1 MQEIS
6 AYELIKEKLHAIP
19 NQRHKGSLFEKISKQ
34 FLQEHDS
41 ANEYESIDLWYDWK
55 LRGKERDKGIDIVIT
70 TSNKEYIAV
79 QCKFHQNSVSY
90 NDISPFLTQLLSGH
104 KLQNG
109 VGGVKFKKG
118 IIISTSNLTSEAL
131 KAIEQIRST
140 GMGIDIDEITEEDFI
155 YSRIDWEKFDP
166 TKTEDEIPLCDKK
179 RPRPHQTE
187 AIEKT
192 KEYFSDPKNARG
204 KLIMACGT
212 GKTYTSLKIMEA
224 LDPKITLF
232 LAPSIALLSQTFRE
246 YAQEKSEPF
255 YASIVCS
262 DDKTGQSKKNKSK
275 NEDNDDIKFS
285 ELPIKASTRLE
296 DILSA
301 YERAQKE
308 NKRFIIFSTYQSALR
323 IKEAQ
328 EAGLNGIDLIICD
341 EAHRTVGA
349 MYSTNERDDKNAF
362 TLCHSDENIKA
373 KKRLYMTA
381 TPKVYSESSKAKAKE
396 KDNVIYSMDDAQTF
410 GEEIYTLNFE
420 RAIALDL
427 LTDYKVIILA
437 VRSENL
443 SGVTNSVNKKI
454 SQLEAKG
461 TKLDKKLINN
471 EFVCKIVGTH
481 KGLAKQDL
489 IALDE
494 ENKEDHNLQNKA
506 DTFVSQRAISFC
518 KSINTSKNIK
528 DSFETIMECY
538 DEELKKKSFKNLQIK
553 IDHVDG
559 TMNCKDRLE
568 KLEKLNEFQP
578 NTCKVLSNAR
588 CLSEGVDV
596 PALDSVIFFDGR
608 SAMVDIIQAVGRV
621 MRKAKNKK
629 RGYIILPIAL
639 RESEIKNLDEAVKN
653 TNFQNIWKVLKALRS
668 HDSSLV
674 DEATFREKIKIFGS
688 DDASNLDDEEELQ
701 KDKTEQ
707 SPNDPKQAQKTL
719 FDAILL
725 QDLANAVYNVMP
737 TKLGDRNYWENF
749 AKKTGNIART
759 LNDRLK
765 ELFGKNPE
773 IFDNFLTS
781 LRGNIHQNIKEE
793 EALDMI
799 ISHVITKP
807 IFDAIFG
814 DNIQN
819 PIAKALDKMV
829 LKLSDL
835 GLEGETKDLKNLY
848 ESVKTEAARAKSQ
861 KTQQELIK
869 NLYNTFFKEAFRKQS
884 EKLGIVYT
892 PIEVVDFIL
901 RATNGILKKHFN
913 TDFNDKNI
921 TIFDPFTGTGSFI
934 ARLLSKEND
943 FISDEALKEKF
954 QKGLFAFD
962 IVLLSYYIALINITQ
977 AAQSRDSSLKNF
989 KNIALTD
996 SLDYLEEKSAKGVIP
1011 GFEDLKENQEIK
1023 TTMEKQNI
1031 RVIIGNPP
1039 YSSGAKSENDN
1050 NQNLKHPKLE
1060 KRVYETYGKN
1070 STSRSVGNTT
1080 RDTLIQ
1086 SIRMASDLLK
1096 DKGVLG
1102 FVVNGSFID
1111 SKSADGFRKCVA
1123 KEFSHLYVLNL
1134 RGNARTSGEE
1144 RKKQG
1149 DGIFDSGSR
1158 ATVAI
1163 IFFVKDESV
1172 QNSTIHYYEVED
1184 YLKREAKLNLLAG
1197 FENLDSVPFSEIT
1210 PNNKGDWINQR
1221 EYGFDKLIPLKR
1233 DKNQK
1238 IFDTIFDLNSNGVK
1252 TSRDPW
1258 VYNFSPNALM
1268 QSVQNC
1274 IDAYNADLKRFN
1286 ERFRE
1291 AFKQRTQGIKPADRY
1306 KHLSDQEI
1314 TTDKTKIA
1322 WVQNLK
1328 TQLIKGKKLDDFSQ
1342 EKISVS
1348 LYRPFNKQYFYY
1360 ERELAWSFCLMK
1372 KIFPDKSARNVVINT
1387 GVGKV
1392 FSALISSEIPCL
1404 DLLHHNQAYPLYYY
1418 DDLGNRYNAIS
1429 GYALN
1434 LFRRHYQ
1441 DNAIVEEEIFYYI
1454 YAIFHHK
1461 GYLEKYKNSLTKE
1474 DPRIALSKDFKE
1486 LSILGEELAK
1496 LHLNYESGEMH
1507 TSVAYKTLMNAEQ
1520 KDYYDVVQMKKD
1532 KKGDRIQYNHH
1543 ITITQIPQ
1551 KAFDYVVNGKSA
1563 IDWVIERYS
1572 ITTDKDSLIENNPN
1586 HYAGGKYIFELLCRV
1601 ITLSVKSVDLI
1612 EKISEK
1618 RFE

>member
-41 ANEYESIDLWYDWK
+41 ANEYESIKLWSDWE
-55 LRGKERDKGIDIVIT
+55 GNNKEADRGIDIVIQT
-70 TSNKEYIAV
+70 TSKEYIAV
-79 QCKFHQNSVSY
+79 QCKYHQDS
-90 NDISPFLTQLLSGH
+90 ISFNNIATFLT
-104 KLQNG
+104 KLQSG
-109 VGGVKFKKG
+109 VGEIRFKKG
-118 IIISTSNLTSEAL
+118 IIISTSRLSSSAL
-131 KAIEQIRST
+131 EEIKQIKSN
-140 GMGIDIDEITEEDFI
+140 GIDIEEITEEDFL
-155 YSRIDWEKFDP
+155 YSQIDWKKFDP
-166 TKTEDEIPLCDKK
+166 EQSEELPLCDKK
-179 RPRPHQTE
+179 TPRPHQKE
-187 AIEKT
+187 AIKAT
-192 KEYFSDPKNARG
+192 KEYFSDPKNTRG

-212 GKTYTSLKIMEA
+212 GKTYTSLQIMES
-224 LDPKITLF
+224 LEPKITLF

-246 YAQEKSEPF
+246 YAQEKSDPF

-296 DILSA
+296 DILSV
-301 YERAQKE
+301 YEKAQKE

-362 TLCHSDENIKA
+362 TLCHSNENIKA
-373 KKRLYMTA
+373 TKRLYMTA

-396 KDNVIYSMDDAQTF
+396 KDNVIYSMDDADIF

-481 KGLAKQDL
+481 KGLAKQDV
-489 IALDE
+489 IALDD
-494 ENKEDHNLQNKA
+494 ENQEDNDLKNKA

-518 KSINTSKNIK
+518 KSIQTSKNIK

-538 DEELKKKSFKNLQIK
+538 DEELKKKSFKNLKIS

-559 TMNCKDRLE
+559 TMNCKQRLD
-568 KLEKLNEFQP
+568 KLENLNAFEP
-578 NTCKVLSNAR
+578 NICKVLSNAR

-668 HDSSLV
+668 HDPSLV
-674 DEATFREKIKIFGS
+674 DEATFKEKIKIFGS
-688 DDASNLDDEEELQ
+688 DDAKNPDDEEELQ
-701 KDKTEQ
+701 KDKIEQ
-707 SPNDPKQAQKTL
+707 SDPKEAQKTL

-749 AKKTGNIART
+749 AKKTGNIAKT
-759 LNDRLK
+759 LNNRLK

-781 LRGNIHQNIKEE
+781 LRGNIHQSIKEE

-799 ISHVITKP
+799 ISHIITKP

-913 TDFNDKNI
+913 TDFNDQNI

-943 FISDEALKEKF
+943 LISDEALKEKF
-954 QKGLFAFD
+954 QNHLFAFD
-962 IVLLSYYIALINITQ
+962 IVLLSYYIALINITSATQ
-977 AAQSRDSSLKNF
+977 NRDSSLKNF

-996 SLDYLEEKSAKGVIP
+996 SLDYLEEKSTKGVIP
-1011 GFEDLKENQEIK
+1011 GFEYLFADLKENKEIK
-1023 TTMEKQNI
+1023 NTMEKQNI

-1039 YSSGAKSENDN
+1039 YSAGAKSENDN
-1050 NQNLKHPKLE
+1050 NQNLTHPKLE
-1060 KRVYETYGKN
+1060 KRVYDTYGKN
-1070 STSRSVGNTT
+1070 STAKVGATT
-1080 RDTLIQ
+1080 RDTLIH

-1134 RGNARTSGEE
+1134 RGNQRTSGEVS
-1144 RKKQG
+1144 KKEG
-1149 DGIFDSGSR
+1149 GKIFDSGSR
-1158 ATVAI
+1158 ATIAI
-1163 IFFVKDESV
+1163 IFFVKDKDAP
-1172 QNSTIHYYEVED
+1172 NHTIFYYEVED

-1197 FENLDSVPFSEIT
+1197 FENLESVPFKEIT
-1210 PNNKGDWINQR
+1210 PNDKGDWINQR
-1221 EYGFDKLIPLKR
+1221 NDDFEKLIPLKR
-1233 DKNQK
+1233 DKKLK
-1238 IFDTIFDLNSNGVK
+1238 IFDTIFDLNSNGVA
-1252 TSRDPW
+1252 SGRDPW
-1258 VYNFSPNALM
+1258 VYNFSQKTLM

-1274 IDAYNADLKRFN
+1274 IDTYNADLKRFN

-1291 AFKQRTQGIKPADRY
+1291 AFKQRTTKDKGIKPADRY
-1306 KHLSDQEI
+1306 KHLNDQEI

-1360 ERELAWSFCLMK
+1360 ERELAWSFYSMK

-1418 DDLGNRYNAIS
+1418 DDLGNRHYAIS

-1434 LFRRHYQ
+1434 LFRRYYG
-1441 DNAIVEEEIFYYI
+1441 DNSIAEEEIFYYI
-1454 YAIFHHK
+1454 YAILHHK
-1461 GYLEKYKNSLTKE
+1461 GYLEKYKNSLAKE
-1474 DPRIALSKDFKE
+1474 APRIALSEDFKE
-1486 LSILGEELAK
+1486 LSVLGKELAE

-1507 TSVAYKTLMNAEQ
+1507 TSVECNLLENAEVEG
-1520 KDYYDVVQMKKD
+1520 YYDVVQMT

-1543 ITITQIPQ
+1543 ITITQIPK
-1551 KAFDYVVNGKSA
+1551 KAFDYVINGKSA

-1572 ITTDKDSLIENNPN
+1572 ITKDKDSLIENNPN

-1601 ITLSVKSVDLI
+1601 IKLSEKSVDLI

>member
-6 AYELIKEKLHAIP
+6 AYTLIKEKLQAIP
-19 NQRHKGSLFEKISKQ
+19 NLRHKGSLFEKISRR

-55 LRGKERDKGIDIVIT
+55 LRGNEHDKGIDIVIT

-79 QCKFHQNSVSY
+79 QCKFHQDSISL
-90 NDISPFLTQLLSGH
+90 NDISTFLSQL
-104 KLQNG
+104 QAG
-109 VGGVKFKKG
+109 VGEVRFKKG
-118 IIISTSNLTSEAL
+118 IIISTSKLTRAAL
-131 KAIEQIRST
+131 EEIEQIRST
-140 GMGIDIDEITEEDFI
+140 GMGIDIDKITEEDFI
-155 YSRIDWEKFDP
+155 YSQIDWEKFDP
-166 TKTEDEIPLCDKK
+166 MQTQGELPLCDKK
-179 RPRPHQTE
+179 KPRPHQTE
-187 AIEKT
+187 AIKAT
-192 KEYFSDPKNARG
+192 KEYFSDPKNTRG

-246 YAQEKSEPF
+246 YAQEKSDPF

-262 DDKTGQSKKNKSK
+262 DDKVGQSK

-285 ELPIKASTRLE
+285 ELPIKPSTRLE
-296 DILSA
+296 DILSV
-301 YERAQKE
+301 YEKAQKE

-328 EAGLNGIDLIICD
+328 EAGLGEIDLIICD

-396 KDNVIYSMDDAQTF
+396 SDNIIYSMDDEEIF
-410 GEEIYTLNFE
+410 GEEIYTLNFSK
-420 RAIALDL
+420 AIALDL

-437 VRSENL
+437 VRKENL

-454 SQLEAKG
+454 SQLKAEG

-489 IALDE
+489 IVLDK
-494 ENKEDHNLQNKA
+494 ENKEDHNLQNQY
-506 DTFVSQRAISFC
+506 DTAPSQRAINFC

-538 DEELKKKSFKNLQIK
+538 DEELKKKSFKNLKIS
-553 IDHVDG
+553 IDHIDG

-596 PALDSVIFFDGR
+596 PALDSIVFFDGK

-621 MRKAKNKK
+621 MRKAKHKK

-639 RESEIKNLDEAVKN
+639 EESEIQNLDEAVNN
-653 TNFQNIWKVLKALRS
+653 TNFKNIWKVIKALRS
-668 HDSSLV
+668 HDPSLV
-674 DEATFREKIKIFGS
+674 DEATFKEKIKIFGS
-688 DDASNLDDEEELQ
+688 DDAKNPDDEELE

-725 QDLANAVYNVMP
+725 QDLADAMYNVMP

-749 AKKTGNIART
+749 TKKTGNIART
-759 LNDRLK
+759 LNNRLK
-765 ELFGKNPE
+765 IIFEKNPE
-773 IFDNFLTS
+773 FFHGFLDS
-781 LRGNIHQNIKEE
+781 LRENIHQNIKEE

-799 ISHVITKP
+799 TSHIITKP

-814 DNIQN
+814 DNIKN

-829 LKLSDL
+829 EKLSTL
-835 GLEGETKDLKNLY
+835 GLQGETKDLKNLY
-848 ESVKTEAARAKSQ
+848 ESVKTEAAHAKSQ
-861 KTQQELIK
+861 KSQQELIK
-869 NLYNTFFKEAFRKQS
+869 NLYNTFFKEAFKKQS

-913 TDFNDKNI
+913 TDFNDQNI

-934 ARLLSKEND
+934 ARLLSKENAL
-943 FISDEALKEKF
+943 ISDEALKEKF
-954 QKGLFAFD
+954 QKNLFAFD

-977 AAQSRDSSLKNF
+977 AAQNRDSSLKNF

-996 SLDYLEEKSAKGVIP
+996 SLDIYEEKTNKGVLP
-1011 GFEDLKENQEIK
+1011 LYEDLKENKDIK
-1023 TTMEKQNI
+1023 DTLADQNI

-1039 YSSGAKSENDN
+1039 YSAGAKSENDN
-1050 NQNLKHPKLE
+1050 NQNLTHPKLQ
-1060 KRVYETYGKN
+1060 KLVYETYGKN
-1070 STSRSVGNTT
+1070 STAPVQAGKTT

-1134 RGNARTSGEE
+1134 RGDLNGKISKIKE
-1144 RKKQG
+1144 G
-1149 DGIFDSGSR
+1149 DGENIFGVR
-1158 ATVAI
+1158 VGIAI
-1163 IFFVKDESV
+1163 VFFVKDSSV
-1172 QNSTIHYYEVED
+1172 SDNTIYYYEVED
-1184 YLKREAKLNLLAG
+1184 YLKREAKLHLLAG
-1197 FENLDSVPFSEIT
+1197 FENLESVPFKEIT
-1210 PNNKGDWINQR
+1210 PNDKGDWINQR
-1221 EYGFDKLIPLKR
+1221 NDDFDKLIPLKR
-1233 DKNQK
+1233 DKKN
-1238 IFDTIFDLNSNGVK
+1238 DSIFDLNSNGVV
-1252 TSRDPW
+1252 TNRDPW
-1258 VYNFSPNALM
+1258 VYNFSSKTLT
-1268 QSVQNC
+1268 QSVQKC
-1274 IDAYNADLKRFN
+1274 IDTYNADLKRFN
-1286 ERFRE
+1286 EVFRE
-1291 AFKQRTQGIKPADRY
+1291 AFKQRTAKDKGVKAADRY
-1306 KHLSDQEI
+1306 KHLSDKEI

-1322 WVQNLK
+1322 WTDGLK
-1328 TQLIKGKKLDDFSQ
+1328 NHLIKNTNLPESGMERVRLA
-1342 EKISVS
+1342 
-1348 LYRPFNKQYFYY
+1348 LYRPFNKQWLYWDKDLINRQGRF
-1360 ERELAWSFCLMK
+1360 S
-1372 KIFPDKSARNVVINT
+1372 KIFPDKSACNVVINT
-1387 GVGKV
+1387 GKSKV
-1392 FSALISSEIPCL
+1392 FSALISSEIPCY

-1434 LFRRHYQ
+1434 LFRRHYK
-1441 DNAIVEEEIFYYI
+1441 DNAITEEEIFYYI
-1454 YAIFHHK
+1454 YAILHHK
-1461 GYLEKYKNSLTKE
+1461 GYLEKYKNSLAKE
-1474 DPRIALSKDFKE
+1474 APRVALSDDFKE
-1486 LSILGEELAK
+1486 LSVLGKELAE

-1507 TSVAYKTLMNAEQ
+1507 TSVKYTTLMNAGMEG
-1520 KDYYDVVQMKKD
+1520 YYDVDKMT
-1532 KKGDRIQYNHH
+1532 KKGDSILYNQN
-1543 ITITQIPQ
+1543 ITITQIPK

-1563 IDWVIERYS
+1563 IDWVIERYQK
-1572 ITTDKDSLIENNPN
+1572 TTDKNSLIENNPN
-1586 HYAGGKYIFELLCRV
+1586 DYAGGKYVFELLCRV
-1601 ITLSVKSVDLI
+1601 IKLSEKSVDLI
-1612 EKISEK
+1612 EKISMK

>member
-6 AYELIKEKLHAIP
+6 AYKLIKEKLQAIP
-19 NQRHKGSLFEKISKQ
+19 NLRHKGSLFEKLSKR
-34 FLQEHDS
+34 FLLEHDS
-41 ANEYESIDLWYDWK
+41 ANEYESIDLWSDFK
-55 LRGKERDKGIDIVIT
+55 LRGNKGDRGIDMVIT
-70 TSNKEYIAV
+70 TASKEYIAV
-79 QCKFHQNSVSY
+79 QCKFHQDSVSL
-90 NDISPFLTQLLSGH
+90 NDISTFLSQL
-104 KLQNG
+104 QAG
-109 VGGVKFKKG
+109 VGEVRFKKG
-118 IIISTSNLTSEAL
+118 IIISNSHLTRAAL
-131 KAIEQIRST
+131 EEIEQIRST

-155 YSRIDWEKFDP
+155 YSQIDWEKFDP

-179 RPRPHQTE
+179 KPRSHQTE
-187 AIEKT
+187 AINAT
-192 KEYFSDPKNARG
+192 KEYFSSPKNTRG

-262 DDKTGQSKKNKSK
+262 DDKVGKSK

-285 ELPIKASTRLE
+285 ELPLKPSTRLE
-296 DILSA
+296 DILSV
-301 YERAQKE
+301 YEKAQKE

-349 MYSTNERDDKNAF
+349 MYSSNERDDKNAF
-362 TLCHSDENIKA
+362 TLCHSDKNIKA

-396 KDNVIYSMDDAQTF
+396 SDNVIYSMDDADTF
-410 GEEIYTLNFE
+410 GEEIYTLNFSK
-420 RAIALDL
+420 AIALDL

-437 VRSENL
+437 VRKENL

-454 SQLEAKG
+454 SQLKAKG

-471 EFVCKIVGTH
+471 EFVCKIIGTH

-489 IALDE
+489 IVLDE
-494 ENKEDHNLQNKA
+494 ENKEDHNLQNQY
-506 DTFVSQRAISFC
+506 DTAPSQRAINFC

-538 DEELKKKSFKNLQIK
+538 DEELKKKSFKNLKIS
-553 IDHVDG
+553 IDHIDG

-568 KLEKLNEFQP
+568 KLEELNKFQP

-596 PALDSVIFFDGR
+596 PALDSIVFFDGK

-621 MRKAKNKK
+621 MRKAKRKK

-639 RESEIKNLDEAVKN
+639 EESEIKNLDEAVNN
-653 TNFQNIWKVLKALRS
+653 TNFKNIWKVIKALRS
-668 HDSSLV
+668 HDPSLV
-674 DEATFREKIKIFGS
+674 DEATFKEKIKIFGS
-688 DDASNLDDEEELQ
+688 DDGNNHNDE
-701 KDKTEQ
+701 
-707 SPNDPKQAQKTL
+707 KTL

-725 QDLANAVYNVMP
+725 QDLADAVYNVMP

-749 AKKTGNIART
+749 TKKTGNIART
-759 LNDRLK
+759 LNNRLK
-765 ELFGKNPE
+765 MIFEKNPE
-773 IFDNFLTS
+773 FFHGFLDS
-781 LRGNIHQNIKEE
+781 LRENIHANIKED

-799 ISHVITKP
+799 TSHIITKP
-807 IFDAIFG
+807 IFDALFG

-829 LKLSDL
+829 EKLSTL

-848 ESVKTEAARAKSQ
+848 ESVKAEATHAKSQ
-861 KTQQELIK
+861 KSQQELIK
-869 NLYNTFFKEAFRKQS
+869 NLYNTFFKEAFKKQS

-913 TDFNDKNI
+913 TDFNDSNI

-934 ARLLSKEND
+934 ARLLSKENAL
-943 FISDEALKEKF
+943 ISDEALKEKF
-954 QKGLFAFD
+954 QKNLFAFD

-977 AAQSRDSSLKNF
+977 AAQNRDSSLKNF

-996 SLDYLEEKSAKGVIP
+996 SLDYLEEKTNKGALP
-1011 GFEDLKENQEIK
+1011 LYEDLKENKDIK
-1023 TTMEKQNI
+1023 DTLANQNI

-1039 YSSGAKSENDN
+1039 YSAGAKSENDN
-1050 NQNLKHPKLE
+1050 NQNLSHPKLE
-1060 KRVYETYGKN
+1060 KLVYEKYGKN
-1070 STSRSVGNTT
+1070 STSRNVGQTT

-1086 SIRMASDLLK
+1086 SMRMASDVIK
-1096 DKGVLG
+1096 DKGVIG
-1102 FVVNGSFID
+1102 FVVNGGFID

-1123 KEFSHLYVLNL
+1123 KDFSHLYVLNL
-1134 RGNARTSGEE
+1134 RGNARTSGEN
-1144 RKKQG
+1144 RKKEG

-1158 ATVAI
+1158 ATIAI
-1163 IFFVKDESV
+1163 VFFVKDKSV
-1172 QNSTIHYYEVED
+1172 PNNTIFYYEVED

-1197 FENLDSVPFSEIT
+1197 FENLESVPFKEIV
-1210 PNNKGDWINQR
+1210 PNHKGDWINQR
-1221 EYGFDKLIPLKR
+1221 EDDFEKLIPLKR
-1233 DKNQK
+1233 DQKLK
-1238 IFDTIFDLNSNGVK
+1238 IFNTIFDINSLGVV
-1252 TSRDPW
+1252 SGRDPW
-1258 VYNFSPNALM
+1258 VYNFSPKILM
-1268 QSVQNC
+1268 QSVQTC
-1274 IDAYNADLKRFN
+1274 IDTYNADLKRFN
-1286 ERFRE
+1286 EVFRE
-1291 AFKQRTQGIKPADRY
+1291 AFKQRTKGVKAAELYKQLNDR
-1306 KHLSDQEI
+1306 EI

-1360 ERELAWSFCLMK
+1360 EQSLLM
-1372 KIFPDKSARNVVINT
+1372 
-1387 GVGKV
+1387 V
-1392 FSALISSEIPCL
+1392 FI
-1404 DLLHHNQAYPLYYY
+1404 
-1418 DDLGNRYNAIS
+1418 
-1429 GYALN
+1429 
-1434 LFRRHYQ
+1434 
-1441 DNAIVEEEIFYYI
+1441 
-1454 YAIFHHK
+1454 
-1461 GYLEKYKNSLTKE
+1461 
-1474 DPRIALSKDFKE
+1474 
-1486 LSILGEELAK
+1486 
-1496 LHLNYESGEMH
+1496 
-1507 TSVAYKTLMNAEQ
+1507 
-1520 KDYYDVVQMKKD
+1520 
-1532 KKGDRIQYNHH
+1532 
-1543 ITITQIPQ
+1543 
-1551 KAFDYVVNGKSA
+1551 
-1563 IDWVIERYS
+1563 
-1572 ITTDKDSLIENNPN
+1572 
-1586 HYAGGKYIFELLCRV
+1586 
-1601 ITLSVKSVDLI
+1601 
-1612 EKISEK
+1612 
-1618 RFE
+1618 

>member
-6 AYELIKEKLHAIP
+6 FYKLIKEKLQAIP
-19 NQRHKGSLFEKISKQ
+19 NLRHKGSLFEKISKQ

-41 ANEYESIDLWYDWK
+41 ANEYESIDLWYDWE

-90 NDISPFLTQLLSGH
+90 NDISPFLTQLLSG
-104 KLQNG
+104 
-109 VGGVKFKKG
+109 VGEVRFKKG

-166 TKTEDEIPLCDKK
+166 TKTEDEFPLCDKK
-179 RPRPHQTE
+179 KPRSHQTE
-187 AIEKT
+187 AINAT
-192 KEYFSDPKNARG
+192 KEYFSNPKNARG

-224 LDPKITLF
+224 LEPKITLF

-246 YAQEKSEPF
+246 YAKEKSEPF

-262 DDKTGQSKKNKSK
+262 DDKVGKSK
-275 NEDNDDIKFS
+275 NEDNDDINFS
-285 ELPIKASTRLE
+285 ELPLKPSTRLE
-296 DILSA
+296 DILSV
-301 YERAQKE
+301 YEKAQKE
-308 NKRFIIFSTYQSALR
+308 NKRFIIFSTYQSAPR
-323 IKEAQ
+323 IKEVQ
-328 EAGLNGIDLIICD
+328 EAHLGEIDLIICD

-349 MYSTNERDDKNAF
+349 MYSSNERDDKNAF
-362 TLCHSDENIKA
+362 TLCHSDKNIKA

-396 KDNVIYSMDDAQTF
+396 SDNVIYSMDDAEIF
-410 GEEIYTLNFE
+410 GEEIYTLNFSK
-420 RAIALDL
+420 AIALDL

-437 VRSENL
+437 VRKENL

-454 SQLEAKG
+454 SQLKAEG

-489 IALDE
+489 IVLDD
-494 ENKEDHNLQNKA
+494 ENKEDHNLQNKY
-506 DTFVSQRAISFC
+506 DTAPSQRAINFC

-538 DEELKKKSFKNLQIK
+538 DEELKKKSFKNLKIS
-553 IDHVDG
+553 IDHIDG
-559 TMNCKDRLE
+559 TMNCKERLD
-568 KLEKLNEFQP
+568 KLENLNAFEP

-596 PALDSVIFFDGR
+596 PALDSIVFFDGK

-621 MRKAKNKK
+621 MRKAKRKK

-639 RESEIKNLDEAVKN
+639 EESEIENLDEAVNN
-653 TNFQNIWKVLKALRS
+653 TNFKNIWKVIKALRS
-668 HDSSLV
+668 HDPSLV
-674 DEATFREKIKIFGS
+674 DEATFKEKIKIFGS
-688 DDASNLDDEEELQ
+688 DDSNNRNDE
-701 KDKTEQ
+701 
-707 SPNDPKQAQKTL
+707 KTL

-725 QDLANAVYNVMP
+725 QDLADAMYNVMP

-749 AKKTGNIART
+749 TKKTGNIART
-759 LNDRLK
+759 LNNRLK
-765 ELFGKNPE
+765 MIFEKNPE
-773 IFDNFLTS
+773 FFHGFLDS
-781 LRGNIHQNIKEE
+781 LRENIHQNIRED

-799 ISHVITKP
+799 TSHIITKP
-807 IFDAIFG
+807 IFDALFG

-829 LKLSDL
+829 QKLSTL

-848 ESVKTEAARAKSQ
+848 ESVKTEALHAKSQ
-861 KTQQELIK
+861 KSQQELIK

-934 ARLLSKEND
+934 ARLLSKENNL
-943 FISDEALKEKF
+943 ISDEALKEKF
-954 QKGLFAFD
+954 QNNLFAFD

-977 AAQSRDSSLKNF
+977 AAQNRDGSLKNF

-996 SLDYLEEKSAKGVIP
+996 SLDIYEEKNDKGVFAF
-1011 GFEDLKENQEIK
+1011 FEDLKENKDIK
-1023 TTMEKQNI
+1023 DTLAGQNI

-1039 YSSGAKSENDN
+1039 YSAGAKNENDN
-1050 NQNLKHPKLE
+1050 NQNLSHKKLE
-1060 KRVYETYGKN
+1060 KWVYETYGKN
-1070 STSRSVGNTT
+1070 STSRNVGQTT

-1086 SIRMASDLLK
+1086 SIRMASDVVK
-1096 DKGVLG
+1096 DKGVIG
-1102 FVVNGSFID
+1102 FVVNGGFID

-1134 RGNARTSGEE
+1134 RGNARISGEN
-1144 RKKQG
+1144 RKKEG

-1158 ATVAI
+1158 ATIAI
-1163 IFFVKDESV
+1163 VFFVKDKSV
-1172 QNSTIHYYEVED
+1172 PNNTIFYYEVED
-1184 YLKREAKLNLLAG
+1184 YLKREAKLHLLAG
-1197 FENLDSVPFSEIT
+1197 FENLDSVPFKEIT
-1210 PNNKGDWINQR
+1210 PNAKGDWINQR
-1221 EYGFDKLIPLKR
+1221 NDDFEKLIPLKR
-1233 DKNQK
+1233 DKKLK
-1238 IFDTIFDLNSNGVK
+1238 IFDTIFDLNSYGVA
-1252 TSRDPW
+1252 TGRDTW
-1258 VYNFSPNALM
+1258 VYNFSPNILK

-1274 IDAYNADLKRFN
+1274 IDTYNADLKRFN

-1291 AFKQRTQGIKPADRY
+1291 AFKQRTKGVIKSAELY
-1306 KHLSDQEI
+1306 KHLNDKEI

-1322 WVQNLK
+1322 WTGGLK
-1328 TQLIKGKKLDDFSQ
+1328 NHLIKNKSARESS
-1342 EKISVS
+1342 EKCMRLA
-1348 LYRPFNKQYFYY
+1348 LYRPFNKQWLYWDKDWIHRQGEF
-1360 ERELAWSFCLMK
+1360 S
-1372 KIFPDKSARNVVINT
+1372 KIFPDKDAQNVVINT
-1387 GVGKV
+1387 TIRN
-1392 FSALISSEIPCL
+1392 FSTLVSDAITDSHFIG
-1404 DLLHHNQAYPLYYY
+1404 DTQAYPLYYY
-1418 DDLGNRYNAIS
+1418 DDLGNRHYAIS

-1434 LFRRHYQ
+1434 LFRRHYG
-1441 DNAIVEEEIFYYI
+1441 DNSITEEEIFYYI
-1454 YAIFHHK
+1454 YAILYHK
-1461 GYLEKYKNSLTKE
+1461 GYLKKYKNSLAKE
-1474 DPRIALSKDFKE
+1474 VPRIALSEDFKE
-1486 LSILGEELAK
+1486 LSILGKELGE

-1507 TSVAYKTLMNAEQ
+1507 GSVEYNLLENAEIEG
-1520 KDYYDVVQMKKD
+1520 YYDVEKMT
-1532 KKGDRIQYNHH
+1532 KKGDRIIYNQNIA
-1543 ITITQIPQ
+1543 ITKIPK
-1551 KAFDYVVNGKSA
+1551 KAFEYVVNGKSA
-1563 IDWVIERYS
+1563 IDWVIEHYQK
-1572 ITTDKDSLIENNPN
+1572 TTDKDSLIENNPN
-1586 HYAGGKYIFELLCRV
+1586 DYAGGKYIFELLCR
-1601 ITLSVKSVDLI
+1601 IIKLSEKSVDLI
-1612 EKISEK
+1612 EKISMK

>member
-19 NQRHKGSLFEKISKQ
+19 NLRHKGSLFEKISKQ

-41 ANEYESIDLWYDWK
+41 ANEYESIDLWYDWE
-55 LRGKERDKGIDIVIT
+55 LRGKERDKGIDIVIQT
-70 TSNKEYIAV
+70 TSKEYIAV
-79 QCKFHQNSVSY
+79 QCKFHQNSISY
-90 NDISPFLTQLLSGH
+90 NDISPFLTQLQS
-104 KLQNG
+104 G
-109 VGGVKFKKG
+109 VGEVRFKKG

-179 RPRPHQTE
+179 KPRTHQQE
-187 AIEKT
+187 AINAT
-192 KEYFSDPKNARG
+192 KEYFSNPKNARG

-246 YAQEKSEPF
+246 YAQEKSDPF

-262 DDKTGQSKKNKSK
+262 DNKTGESK

-285 ELPIKASTRLE
+285 ELPLKASTRLE
-296 DILSA
+296 DILSVHKK
-301 YERAQKE
+301 AQKE

-328 EAGLNGIDLIICD
+328 EAGLGEIDLIICD

-349 MYSTNERDDKNAF
+349 MYSSNERDDKNAF
-362 TLCHSDENIKA
+362 TLCHSDEHIKA

-396 KDNVIYSMDDAQTF
+396 SDNVIYSMDDADTF
-410 GEEIYTLNFE
+410 GEEIYTLNFSK
-420 RAIALDL
+420 AIALDL

-437 VRSENL
+437 VRKENL

-454 SQLEAKG
+454 KELKAEG

-489 IALDE
+489 IVLDG
-494 ENKEDHNLQNKA
+494 ENKEDHNLQNQY
-506 DTFVSQRAISFC
+506 DTAPSQRAINFC

-538 DEELKKKSFKNLQIK
+538 DEELKKKSFKNLEIK
-553 IDHVDG
+553 IDHIDG
-559 TMNCKDRLE
+559 TMNCKERLE
-568 KLEKLNEFQP
+568 KLENLNQFKP

-596 PALDSVIFFDGR
+596 PALDSIVFFDGK

-639 RESEIKNLDEAVKN
+639 EESEIKNLDEAVNN
-653 TNFQNIWKVLKALRS
+653 TNFKNIWKVIKALRS
-668 HDSSLV
+668 HDPSLV
-674 DEATFREKIKIFGS
+674 DEATFKEKIKIFGS
-688 DDASNLDDEEELQ
+688 DDGKKQNDE
-701 KDKTEQ
+701 
-707 SPNDPKQAQKTL
+707 KTL

-749 AKKTGNIART
+749 TKKTGNIART
-759 LNDRLK
+759 LNNRLK
-765 ELFGKNPE
+765 MIFDKNPE
-773 IFDNFLTS
+773 FFHGFLDS
-781 LRGNIHQNIKEE
+781 LRENIHQNIRED

-799 ISHVITKP
+799 TSHIITKP

-814 DNIQN
+814 DNIKN

-829 LKLSDL
+829 QKLSTL

-848 ESVKTEAARAKSQ
+848 ESVKTEAAHAKSQ
-861 KTQQELIK
+861 KSQQELIK
-869 NLYNTFFKEAFRKQS
+869 NLYNTFFKEAFKKQS

-913 TDFNDKNI
+913 TDFNDQSI

-934 ARLLSKEND
+934 ARLLSKENAL
-943 FISDEALKEKF
+943 ISDEALKEKF
-954 QKGLFAFD
+954 QKNLFAFD

-977 AAQSRDSSLKNF
+977 AAQNRDSSLKNF

-996 SLDYLEEKSAKGVIP
+996 SLDYLEEKNDKGVFAF
-1011 GFEDLKENQEIK
+1011 FEDLKENKDIK
-1023 TTMEKQNI
+1023 DTLADQNI

-1039 YSSGAKSENDN
+1039 YSAGAKSENDN
-1050 NQNLKHPKLE
+1050 NQNLSHPKLE
-1060 KRVYETYGKN
+1060 KLVYETYGKN
-1070 STSRSVGNTT
+1070 STAKVGNTT

-1096 DKGVLG
+1096 DKGVVG
-1102 FVVNGSFID
+1102 FVVNGGFID
-1111 SKSADGFRKCVA
+1111 AKSADGFRKCVA
-1123 KEFSHLYVLNL
+1123 KEF
-1134 RGNARTSGEE
+1134 
-1144 RKKQG
+1144 
-1149 DGIFDSGSR
+1149 
-1158 ATVAI
+1158 
-1163 IFFVKDESV
+1163 
-1172 QNSTIHYYEVED
+1172 
-1184 YLKREAKLNLLAG
+1184 
-1197 FENLDSVPFSEIT
+1197 
-1210 PNNKGDWINQR
+1210 
-1221 EYGFDKLIPLKR
+1221 
-1233 DKNQK
+1233 
-1238 IFDTIFDLNSNGVK
+1238 
-1252 TSRDPW
+1252 SRDPW

-1274 IDAYNADLKRFN
+1274 IDTYNADLKHFN

-1291 AFKQRTQGIKPADRY
+1291 AFKQRTAKDKGIKPADRY
-1306 KHLSDQEI
+1306 KHLNDREI

-1322 WVQNLK
+1322 WTHGLKQGFIKNENLPESSK
-1328 TQLIKGKKLDDFSQ
+1328 QRVRLA
-1342 EKISVS
+1342 
-1348 LYRPFNKQYFYY
+1348 LYRPFNKQWLYFDKTWNDGQYQ
-1360 ERELAWSFCLMK
+1360 LP

-1387 GVGKV
+1387 SSMASRN
-1392 FSALISSEIPCL
+1392 FSCLIANEIT
-1404 DLLHHNQAYPLYYY
+1404 DSQTMANTQAYPLYYY
-1418 DDLGNRYNAIS
+1418 DDLGNRHYAIS

-1434 LFRRHYQ
+1434 LFRRHYG
-1441 DNAIVEEEIFYYI
+1441 DNLIAEEEIFYYI

-1461 GYLEKYKNSLTKE
+1461 GYLEKYKNSLAKE
-1474 DPRIALSKDFKE
+1474 APRIALSEDFKE
-1486 LSILGEELAK
+1486 LSMLGKQLAE

-1507 TSVAYKTLMNAEQ
+1507 TSVKHNLLENAEVEG
-1520 KDYYDVVQMKKD
+1520 YYDVVKMKKE
-1532 KKGDRIQYNHH
+1532 KDRIIYNHH
-1543 ITITQIPQ
+1543 ITITKIPK
-1551 KAFDYVVNGKSA
+1551 KAFDYVINGKSA
-1563 IDWVIERYS
+1563 IDWVIERYQK
-1572 ITTDKDSLIENNPN
+1572 TMDKESLIENNPN
-1586 HYAGGKYIFELLCRV
+1586 DYAGGKYVFELLCRV
-1601 ITLSVKSVDLI
+1601 IKLSEKSVDLI
-1612 EKISEK
+1612 EKISMK

>member
-6 AYELIKEKLHAIP
+6 AYKLIKEKLHAIP
-19 NQRHKGSLFEKISKQ
+19 NLRHKGSLFEKISKQ

-41 ANEYESIDLWYDWK
+41 ANEYESIDLWNDWK
-55 LRGKERDKGIDIVIT
+55 LRGKERDRGIDIVIT
-70 TSNKEYIAV
+70 TSNKECIAV
-79 QCKFHQNSVSY
+79 QCKFHQNSISL
-90 NDISPFLTQLLSGH
+90 NDISPFLTQLLSG
-104 KLQNG
+104 
-109 VGGVKFKKG
+109 VGEVRFKKG

-166 TKTEDEIPLCDKK
+166 TKTQDEIPLCDKK
-179 RPRPHQTE
+179 KLRSHQTE
-187 AIEKT
+187 AINAT
-192 KEYFSDPKNARG
+192 KEYFSSPKNTRG

-212 GKTYTSLKIMEA
+212 GKTYTSLKIMES

-246 YAQEKSEPF
+246 YVQEKSEPF

-262 DDKTGQSKKNKSK
+262 DDKVGKSK
-275 NEDNDDIKFS
+275 DKDNDDIKFS

-296 DILSA
+296 DILST
-301 YERAQKE
+301 YEKAQKE

-349 MYSTNERDDKNAF
+349 MYSSNERDDKNAF

-396 KDNVIYSMDDAQTF
+396 SDNVIYSMDDAEVF
-410 GEEIYTLNFE
+410 GEEIYTLHFE

-454 SQLEAKG
+454 KELKAEG

-489 IALDE
+489 IVLDD
-494 ENKEDHNLQNKA
+494 ENKEDNDLKSKK

-538 DEELKKKSFKNLQIK
+538 DEELKKKSFKNLKIS
-553 IDHVDG
+553 IDHIDG
-559 TMNCKDRLE
+559 TMNCKDRLD
-568 KLEKLNEFQP
+568 KLENLNQFEP
-578 NTCKVLSNAR
+578 NICKVLSNAR

-596 PALDSVIFFDGR
+596 PALDSVIFFDGK

-639 RESEIKNLDEAVKN
+639 AESEIKNLDEAVNN
-653 TNFQNIWKVLKALRS
+653 TNFKNIWKVIKALRS
-668 HDSSLV
+668 HDPSLV
-674 DEATFREKIKIFGS
+674 DEATFKEKIKIFGS
-688 DDASNLDDEEELQ
+688 DDASNLDDEEELK
-701 KDKTEQ
+701 KDKTQ
-707 SPNDPKQAQKTL
+707 HQNDPKQAQKTL

-725 QDLANAVYNVMP
+725 QDLADAVYNVMP

-749 AKKTGNIART
+749 AKKTGNIAKT
-759 LNDRLK
+759 LNNRLK
-765 ELFGKNPE
+765 MIFEKNPE
-773 IFDNFLTS
+773 IFHGFLDS
-781 LRGNIHQNIKEE
+781 LRENIHANIREE

-799 ISHVITKP
+799 VSHVITKP

-869 NLYNTFFKEAFRKQS
+869 NLYNTFFKEAFKKQS

-934 ARLLSKEND
+934 ARLLSKKNAL
-943 FISDEALKEKF
+943 ISDEALKEKF
-954 QKGLFAFD
+954 QKNLFAFD

-977 AAQSRDSSLKNF
+977 AAQNRDSSLKNF

-1023 TTMEKQNI
+1023 NTMEKQNI

-1039 YSSGAKSENDN
+1039 YSAGAKSENDN
-1050 NQNLKHPKLE
+1050 NQNLSHPKLE
-1060 KRVYETYGKN
+1060 KRVTEKYGKN
-1070 STSRSVGNTT
+1070 STAPMQVGKTT

-1086 SIRMASDLLK
+1086 SIHMASDVVK
-1096 DKGVLG
+1096 DKGVIG

-1123 KEFSHLYVLNL
+1123 QEFSHLYALNL
-1134 RGNARTSGEE
+1134 RGDLNGKIQKIKEGE
-1144 RKKQG
+1144 G
-1149 DGIFDSGSR
+1149 DNIFGVRVGI
-1158 ATVAI
+1158 AI
-1163 IFFVKDESV
+1163 VFFVKDK
-1172 QNSTIHYYEVED
+1172 NAPNHTIFYYEVGD
-1184 YLKREAKLNLLAG
+1184 GLKREAKLNLLAG
-1197 FENLDSVPFSEIT
+1197 FENLESVPFKEIT
-1210 PNNKGDWINQR
+1210 PNDKGDWINQR
-1221 EYGFDKLIPLKR
+1221 NDDFEKLIPLKR
-1233 DKNQK
+1233 DQKLK
-1238 IFDTIFDLNSNGVK
+1238 IFDTIFDLNSGGVV
-1252 TSRDPW
+1252 SGRDPW
-1258 VYNFSPNALM
+1258 VYNFSPNALK

-1274 IDAYNADLKRFN
+1274 IDTYNADLKRFN
-1286 ERFRE
+1286 EVFRE
-1291 AFKQRTQGIKPADRY
+1291 AFKQRTAKDKGIKPADRY
-1306 KHLSDQEI
+1306 KHLNDKEI
-1314 TTDKTKIA
+1314 TTDQTKIA
-1322 WVQNLK
+1322 WADGLK
-1328 TQLIKGKKLDDFSQ
+1328 NKLIRNEILPASGMERMRL
-1342 EKISVS
+1342 S
-1348 LYRPFNKQYFYY
+1348 LYRPFNKQWLYWDKDLINRQRQF
-1360 ERELAWSFCLMK
+1360 S
-1372 KIFPDKSARNVVINT
+1372 KIFPDKSTQNVVINT
-1387 GVGKV
+1387 GISKA
-1392 FSALISSEIPCL
+1392 FSALISSEIPCY
-1404 DLLHHNQAYPLYYY
+1404 DLLFHNQAYPLYYY

-1434 LFRRHYQ
+1434 LFRRHYK
-1441 DNAIVEEEIFYYI
+1441 DDSIVEEEIFYYI

-1461 GYLEKYKNSLTKE
+1461 GYLEKYKNSLAKE
-1474 DPRIALSKDFKE
+1474 APRIALSEDFKE
-1486 LSILGEELAK
+1486 LSMLGKELGK

-1507 TSVAYKTLMNAEQ
+1507 TSVKYTTLMNAEVEG
-1520 KDYYDVVQMKKD
+1520 YYDVVQMKKD
-1532 KKGDRIQYNHH
+1532 KKGDSIIYNQN
-1543 ITITQIPQ
+1543 ITITKIPQ

-1563 IDWVIERYS
+1563 IDWVIERYQK
-1572 ITTDKDSLIENNPN
+1572 TMDKESLIENNPN
-1586 HYAGGKYIFELLCRV
+1586 DYAGGQYVLELLCRV
-1601 ITLSVKSVDLI
+1601 IKLSEKSVDLI

>member
-1 MQEIS
+1 
-6 AYELIKEKLHAIP
+6 
-19 NQRHKGSLFEKISKQ
+19 
-34 FLQEHDS
+34 
-41 ANEYESIDLWYDWK
+41 
-55 LRGKERDKGIDIVIT
+55 DIVIT

-79 QCKFHQNSVSY
+79 QCKFHQNSISY
-90 NDISPFLTQLLSGH
+90 NDISPFLTQLLSG
-104 KLQNG
+104 
-109 VGGVKFKKG
+109 VGEVRFKKG
-118 IIISTSNLTSEAL
+118 IIISTSNLTSEAI

-179 RPRPHQTE
+179 RPHPHQTE

-246 YAQEKSEPF
+246 YAQEKSDPF

-285 ELPIKASTRLE
+285 ELPLKPSTRLE
-296 DILSA
+296 DILST
-301 YERAQKE
+301 YEKAQKE

-341 EAHRTVGA
+341 ESHRTVGA

-373 KKRLYMTA
+373 TKRLYMTA

-481 KGLAKQDL
+481 KGLAKQDV
-489 IALDE
+489 IALDD
-494 ENKEDHNLQNKA
+494 ENQEDSDLKNKA

-518 KSINTSKNIK
+518 KSIQTSKNIK

-538 DEELKKKSFKNLQIK
+538 DEELKKKSFKNLKIS

-559 TMNCKDRLE
+559 TMNCKERLD
-568 KLEKLNEFQP
+568 KLENLNTFEP

-596 PALDSVIFFDGR
+596 PALDSVIFFDGK

-639 RESEIKNLDEAVKN
+639 EESEIKNLDEAVNN
-653 TNFQNIWKVLKALRS
+653 TNFQNIWKVIKALRS
-668 HDSSLV
+668 HDPSLV
-674 DEATFREKIKIFGS
+674 DEATFKEKIKIFGS
-688 DDASNLDDEEELQ
+688 DDGKKQNDE
-701 KDKTEQ
+701 
-707 SPNDPKQAQKTL
+707 KTL

-725 QDLANAVYNVMP
+725 QDLADAVYNVMP

-759 LNDRLK
+759 LNNRLK
-765 ELFGKNPE
+765 IIFDKNPE
-773 IFDNFLTS
+773 IFHGFLTS
-781 LRGNIHQNIKEE
+781 LRENIHQNIREE

-799 ISHVITKP
+799 TSHVITKP
-807 IFDAIFG
+807 IFDALFG

-829 LKLSDL
+829 QKLSTL

-848 ESVKTEAARAKSQ
+848 ESVKTEVARAKSQ
-861 KTQQELIK
+861 KSQQELIK
-869 NLYNTFFKEAFRKQS
+869 NLYNTFFKEAFKKQS

-913 TDFNDKNI
+913 TDFNDQNI

-934 ARLLSKEND
+934 ARLLSKENAL
-943 FISDEALKEKF
+943 ISDEALKEKF
-954 QKGLFAFD
+954 LNHLFAFD
-962 IVLLSYYIALINITQ
+962 IVLLAYYIALINITQ
-977 AAQSRDSSLKNF
+977 AVQNRDGSLKNF

-996 SLDYLEEKSAKGVIP
+996 SLDYLEEKTNKGVFP
-1011 GFEDLKENQEIK
+1011 LFADLKENKEIK
-1023 TTMEKQNI
+1023 STIEKQNI

-1050 NQNLKHPKLE
+1050 NQNLSHPKLE
-1060 KRVYETYGKN
+1060 KWVYETYGQN
-1070 STSRSVGNTT
+1070 STAKVGATT

-1096 DKGVLG
+1096 DRGVLG

-1144 RKKQG
+1144 RKKEG

-1163 IFFVKDESV
+1163 VFFVKDKSV
-1172 QNSTIHYYEVED
+1172 PNNTIFYYEVED
-1184 YLKREAKLNLLAG
+1184 YLKREAKLNWLAG
-1197 FENLDSVPFSEIT
+1197 FENLDLVPFKEIT
-1210 PNNKGDWINQR
+1210 PNDKGDWINQR
-1221 EYGFDKLIPLKR
+1221 NEEFDKLIPLKR
-1233 DKNQK
+1233 DKKRQNPSV
-1238 IFDTIFDLNSNGVK
+1238 FDINSGGVV
-1252 TSRDPW
+1252 SCRDPW

-1268 QSVQNC
+1268 QSVQTC
-1274 IDAYNADLKRFN
+1274 IDTYNADLKRFN
-1286 ERFRE
+1286 EVFRE
-1291 AFKQRTQGIKPADRY
+1291 AFKQRTKGIKSCDRY
-1306 KHLSDQEI
+1306 KHLNDREI

-1322 WVQNLK
+1322 WAQNLK

-1360 ERELAWSFCLMK
+1360 ERELSWSFCLMK
-1372 KIFPDKSARNVVINT
+1372 KIFPNKDAQNVVINT
-1387 GVGKV
+1387 GVGNGKN
-1392 FSALISSEIPCL
+1392 FSALVSDFISSC
-1404 DLLHHNQAYPLYYY
+1404 DLISHNQAYPLYYY
-1418 DDLGNRYNAIS
+1418 DGLGNRSYAIS

-1434 LFRRHYQ
+1434 LFRRHYK
-1441 DNAIVEEEIFYYI
+1441 DNAITEEEIFYYI

-1461 GYLEKYKNSLTKE
+1461 GYLEKYKNSLAKE
-1474 DPRIALSKDFKE
+1474 APRIALSEDFKE
-1486 LSILGEELAK
+1486 LSILGKELAE
-1496 LHLNYESGEMH
+1496 LHLNYENGEMH
-1507 TSVAYKTLMNAEQ
+1507 TSVKHNLLESAEVEG
-1520 KDYYDVVQMKKD
+1520 YYDVVQMKKD

-1543 ITITQIPQ
+1543 ITITKIPK

-1586 HYAGGKYIFELLCRV
+1586 DYAGSQYVFELLCRV
-1601 ITLSVKSVDLI
+1601 IKLSEKSVDLI
-1612 EKISEK
+1612 EKISMK

>member
-6 AYELIKEKLHAIP
+6 AYTLIKEKLQAIP
-19 NQRHKGSLFEKISKQ
+19 NSHDKGSWFEKVSKH

-41 ANEYESIDLWYDWK
+41 ANEYESIKLWNDWE
-55 LRGKERDKGIDIVIT
+55 LRNNEGDRGIDIVIQT
-70 TSNKEYIAV
+70 TSKEYIAV
-79 QCKFHQNSVSY
+79 QCKFHQNSISY
-90 NDISPFLTQLLSGH
+90 NDIATFLT
-104 KLQNG
+104 KLHSG
-109 VGGVKFKKG
+109 VGEIRFKKG
-118 IIISTSNLTSEAL
+118 IIISTSNLTRAAQQE
-131 KAIEQIRST
+131 IEQTRSI
-140 GMGIDIDEITEEDFI
+140 GMEIDIITEEDFI

-166 TKTEDEIPLCDKK
+166 TKTQDELPLCDKK
-179 RPRPHQTE
+179 KPRTHQTE
-187 AIEKT
+187 AINAT
-192 KEYFSDPKNARG
+192 KKYFSDPKNARG

-262 DDKTGQSKKNKSK
+262 DDKVGQSK

-285 ELPIKASTRLE
+285 ELPLKSSTRLE
-296 DILSA
+296 DILSV
-301 YERAQKE
+301 YEKAQKE

-349 MYSTNERDDKNAF
+349 MYSSNERDDKNAF

-396 KDNVIYSMDDAQTF
+396 KDNVIYSMDDAETF

-437 VRSENL
+437 VRKENL

-454 SQLEAKG
+454 SQLKAEG

-471 EFVCKIVGTH
+471 EFVCKIIGTH

-489 IALDE
+489 IVLDE
-494 ENKEDHNLQNKA
+494 ENKEDHNLQNKY
-506 DTFVSQRAISFC
+506 DTAPSQRAISFC
-518 KSINTSKNIK
+518 KSIQTSKNIK

-538 DEELKKKSFKNLQIK
+538 DEELKKKSFKNLKIS

-559 TMNCKDRLE
+559 TMNCKERLE
-568 KLEKLNEFQP
+568 KLENLNQFKP
-578 NTCKVLSNAR
+578 STCKVLSNAR

-596 PALDSVIFFDGR
+596 PALDSIIFFDGK

-639 RESEIKNLDEAVKN
+639 RESEIKNLDEAVNN
-653 TNFQNIWKVLKALRS
+653 TNFKNIWKVIKALRS

-674 DEATFREKIKIFGS
+674 DEATFKEKIKIFGS
-688 DDASNLDDEEELQ
+688 NDESNPNDEEELK

-759 LNDRLK
+759 LNERLK
-765 ELFGKNPE
+765 DIFSKNPE

-781 LRGNIHQNIKEE
+781 LRDNIHQGIKNE

-799 ISHVITKP
+799 TSHIITKP
-807 IFDAIFG
+807 IFDALFG
-814 DNIQN
+814 DNIKN

-829 LKLSDL
+829 LKLSSL

-848 ESVKTEAARAKSQ
+848 ESVKTEATHAKSQ
-861 KTQQELIK
+861 KSQQELIK

-913 TDFNDKNI
+913 TDFNDKSI

-934 ARLLSKEND
+934 ARLLSKENAL
-943 FISDEALKEKF
+943 ISDEALKEKF
-954 QKGLFAFD
+954 QKNLFAFD

-1011 GFEDLKENQEIK
+1011 FFYDLKENQEIK

-1039 YSSGAKSENDN
+1039 YSSGQKSQNDN
-1050 NQNLKHPKLE
+1050 NQNLSHPKLE
-1060 KRVYETYGKN
+1060 KLVCEKYGKN
-1070 STSRSVGNTT
+1070 STAKNKGATT

-1096 DKGVLG
+1096 DRGVLG

-1123 KEFSHLYVLNL
+1123 KDFSHLYVLNL
-1134 RGNARTSGEE
+1134 RGNQRTSGEVS
-1144 RKKQG
+1144 KKEG
-1149 DGIFDSGSR
+1149 GKIFGSGSR

-1163 IFFVKDESV
+1163 IFFVKDSSV
-1172 QNSTIHYYEVED
+1172 TNNTIHYYEVED
-1184 YLKREAKLNLLAG
+1184 YLKREAKLHLLAS
-1197 FENLDSVPFSEIT
+1197 FENLESVPFKEIT
-1210 PNNKGDWINQR
+1210 PNDKGDWINQR
-1221 EYGFDKLIPLKR
+1221 NEEFEKLIPLKR
-1233 DKNQK
+1233 DKKLQNPSV
-1238 IFDTIFDLNSNGVK
+1238 FDINSNGVA
-1252 TSRDPW
+1252 TNRDPW

-1268 QSVQNC
+1268 QSVKNC
-1274 IDAYNADLKRFN
+1274 IDTYNADLKRFN
-1286 ERFRE
+1286 AHFRE
-1291 AFKQRTQGIKPADRY
+1291 AFKQRTAKDKGIKSADRY
-1306 KHLSDQEI
+1306 KHLNDKEI

-1322 WVQNLK
+1322 WTRSLKRGFIKNTNLPESDMERVR
-1328 TQLIKGKKLDDFSQ
+1328 LAY
-1342 EKISVS
+1342 
-1348 LYRPFNKQYFYY
+1348 YRPFNKQWLYWDKNLNEEQYQ
-1360 ERELAWSFCLMK
+1360 LP
-1372 KIFPDKSARNVVINT
+1372 KIFPDKSARNVVININT
-1387 GVGKV
+1387 GISKA
-1392 FSALISSEIPCL
+1392 FSALISSEIPC
-1404 DLLHHNQAYPLYYY
+1404 NQAYPLYYY

-1434 LFRRHYQ
+1434 LFRKHYK
-1441 DNAIVEEEIFYYI
+1441 DNAITEEEIFYYI
-1454 YAIFHHK
+1454 YAILHHK
-1461 GYLEKYKNSLTKE
+1461 GYLEKYQNFLAKE
-1474 DPRIALSKDFKE
+1474 APRIALSEDFKE
-1486 LSILGEELAK
+1486 LSTLGKELAE

-1507 TSVAYKTLMNAEQ
+1507 ESVEYNLLENAGMEG
-1520 KDYYDVVQMKKD
+1520 YYDVVKMT
-1532 KKGDRIQYNHH
+1532 KKGDSIIYNHH
-1543 ITITQIPQ
+1543 ITITKIPK
-1551 KAFDYVVNGKSA
+1551 KAFDYVVNGRSR
-1563 IDWVIERYS
+1563 D
-1572 ITTDKDSLIENNPN
+1572 
-1586 HYAGGKYIFELLCRV
+1586 
-1601 ITLSVKSVDLI
+1601 
-1612 EKISEK
+1612 
-1618 RFE
+1618 

>member
-6 AYELIKEKLHAIP
+6 AYELIKQKLHAIP

-41 ANEYESIDLWYDWK
+41 ANEYESIDLWYDWE
-55 LRGKERDKGIDIVIT
+55 LRGNERDKGIDIVIT

-90 NDISPFLTQLLSGH
+90 NDISPFLTQLLI
-104 KLQNG
+104 G
-109 VGGVKFKKG
+109 VGEVRFKKG

-179 RPRPHQTE
+179 RPRPHQKE

-275 NEDNDDIKFS
+275 NEDNDDIRFS
-285 ELPIKASTRLE
+285 ELPLKPSTRLE
-296 DILSA
+296 DILST
-301 YERAQKE
+301 YEKAQKE

-373 KKRLYMTA
+373 TKRLYMTA

-396 KDNVIYSMDDAQTF
+396 SDNIIYSMDDAQTF

-481 KGLAKQDL
+481 KGLAKQDV
-489 IALDE
+489 IALDD
-494 ENKEDHNLQNKA
+494 ENQEDNDLKNKA

-518 KSINTSKNIK
+518 KSIQTSKNIK

-538 DEELKKKSFKNLQIK
+538 DEELKKKSFKNLQIR

-559 TMNCKDRLE
+559 TMNCKERLE
-568 KLEKLNEFQP
+568 KLENLNQFEP

-639 RESEIKNLDEAVKN
+639 KESEIQNLDEAVKN

-674 DEATFREKIKIFGS
+674 DEATFKEKIKIFGS
-688 DDASNLDDEEELQ
+688 DDASHPDDEEELQ

-707 SPNDPKQAQKTL
+707 SDPKEAQKTL

-749 AKKTGNIART
+749 AKKTGNIAKT
-759 LNDRLK
+759 LNNRLK

-861 KTQQELIK
+861 KSQQELIK

-934 ARLLSKEND
+934 ARLLSKDNNL
-943 FISDEALKEKF
+943 ISDEALKEKF

-977 AAQSRDSSLKNF
+977 AAQNRDSSLKNF

-996 SLDYLEEKSAKGVIP
+996 SLDYLEEKNDKGVIP
-1011 GFEDLKENQEIK
+1011 GFEYLFADLKENKEIK

-1070 STSRSVGNTT
+1070 STAKVGATT
-1080 RDTLIQ
+1080 RDTLIH

-1123 KEFSHLYVLNL
+1123 KDFSHLYALNL

-1158 ATVAI
+1158 ATVAV

-1197 FENLDSVPFSEIT
+1197 FENLDSVPFKEIV
-1210 PNNKGDWINQR
+1210 PNDKGDWINQR
-1221 EYGFDKLIPLKR
+1221 NDDFEKLIPLKR
-1233 DKNQK
+1233 DKTLK
-1238 IFDTIFDLNSNGVK
+1238 IFNTIFDLNSNGVV
-1252 TSRDPW
+1252 SGRDPW
-1258 VYNFSPNALM
+1258 VYNFSQKTLT

-1274 IDAYNADLKRFN
+1274 IDTYNADLKRFN

-1291 AFKQRTQGIKPADRY
+1291 AFKQRTAKDKGIKPADRY
-1306 KHLSDQEI
+1306 KHLSDREI
-1314 TTDKTKIA
+1314 TTDKTKIS
-1322 WVQNLK
+1322 WTDGLKNKLINNENLPESGMERVR
-1328 TQLIKGKKLDDFSQ
+1328 LA
-1342 EKISVS
+1342 
-1348 LYRPFNKQYFYY
+1348 LYRPFNKQ
-1360 ERELAWSFCLMK
+1360 W
-1372 KIFPDKSARNVVINT
+1372 
-1387 GVGKV
+1387 
-1392 FSALISSEIPCL
+1392 
-1404 DLLHHNQAYPLYYY
+1404 LY
-1418 DDLGNRYNAIS
+1418 
-1429 GYALN
+1429 
-1434 LFRRHYQ
+1434 
-1441 DNAIVEEEIFYYI
+1441 
-1454 YAIFHHK
+1454 
-1461 GYLEKYKNSLTKE
+1461 
-1474 DPRIALSKDFKE
+1474 
-1486 LSILGEELAK
+1486 
-1496 LHLNYESGEMH
+1496 
-1507 TSVAYKTLMNAEQ
+1507 
-1520 KDYYDVVQMKKD
+1520 
-1532 KKGDRIQYNHH
+1532 
-1543 ITITQIPQ
+1543 
-1551 KAFDYVVNGKSA
+1551 
-1563 IDWVIERYS
+1563 
-1572 ITTDKDSLIENNPN
+1572 
-1586 HYAGGKYIFELLCRV
+1586 
-1601 ITLSVKSVDLI
+1601 
-1612 EKISEK
+1612 
-1618 RFE
+1618 